1 MDKRRTDRVRWYY
14 QLPAEV
20 TDEQISKKLGSSF
33 GKAMASLDI
42 AKGNLVDAFKE
53 VKIISNILEEL
64 KERGKVL

>member
-1 MDKRRTDRVRWYY
+1 MDKKMIDRVRQYY

-20 TDEQISKKLGSSF
+20 ADEQISKKLGSSF

-53 VKIISNILEEL
+53 VKIIFDILEEL
-64 KERGKVL
+64 REGGAER